1 MSDILEILHVLG
13 AVFVVG
19 PMVILPMFAL
29 RALRAGNGTQV
40 RLLAGS
46 ALGFGIATLV
56 VAALG
61 FGVFAMADADRG
73 WTFTTTWVLVS
84 IIAITAASAIH
95 LGVVVPALY
104 GAGGEKGASSFSY
117 ALIAST
123 SGVVAIL
130 MVIVVILM
138 VARPA

>member
-1 MSDILEILHVLG
+1 MSDILEVLHVLG
-13 AVFVVG
+13 AVFIVG

-29 RALRAGNGTQV
+29 RAIRAGNGTQV

-46 ALGFGIATLV
+46 ALGFGIATII

-73 WTFTTTWVLVS
+73 WTFATTWVLVS
-84 IIAITAASAIH
+84 IIATTAASVVH

-104 GAGGEKGASSFSY
+104 GASGDRGASSFSY

-123 SGVVAIL
+123 SGLVAIL
-130 MVIVVILM
+130 MLVVVVLM